1 MEQQD
6 QFKRFLK
13 SYDNFLRPAYIIAQN
28 NDDNTILNVK
38 KIGSH
43 FKFYSLDN
51 ICQSRTIFWKDTP
64 IDFTPKTTDAIW
76 FKRLDN
82 GLFFIYLIE
91 FKGDKIK
98 NKSTKFR
105 FKKYLEE
112 LEKKRDEAWNPIDQ
126 REINEII
133 NKITP
138 FYNKYSDSML
148 NSLVLKPLETIT
160 TSIPLIYK
168 DYYDKN
174 KDKDEVKFI
183 NIVDFLKKAI
193 IKYYVVLFPDDNPII
208 DEENEINE
216 YNPIENRLKAKIT
229 GNAIV
234 DGVFSSENDDIELKE
249 SYEKILNTYYER
261 YKQADI
267 INEYKFMATD
277 EFNHFVSELFK

>member
-183 NIVDFLKKAI
+183 NIVDFLKK
-193 IKYYVVLFPDDNPII
+193 L
-208 DEENEINE
+208 
-216 YNPIENRLKAKIT
+216 
-229 GNAIV
+229 
-234 DGVFSSENDDIELKE
+234 
-249 SYEKILNTYYER
+249 
-261 YKQADI
+261 
-267 INEYKFMATD
+267 
-277 EFNHFVSELFK
+277 